1 MDEGR
6 HSHIETREDARDPDV
21 PEAAGRA
28 KSYVFAAAV
37 VVALALGAFGSQV
50 PDGIMVLGAVPFA
63 FVLFVLV
70 LLGVA
75 LFHGHTLQV
84 ALGGALVITIYTAV
98 FAPGFAWPT
107 EQAHPGL
114 WGHLLHE
121 GEHTLLNLGGLLL
134 GFSLLAKFFEHSGV
148 PDNLSRLLPR
158 RPLLGAFTLLAVVW
172 VISSFLDNIAAA
184 MIGGVMARSAFREKV
199 TVGYVAAL
207 VAASNAGGAWSVL
220 GDTTTTMMWLDGV
233 SPLAVLRAMVASA
246 VALAICGLFGAVQ
259 QTRVQAIDPPTGET
273 KPIDRVQVMI
283 VVLILAGAIV
293 ANFLFTGPWAG
304 FFAGGPWYG
313 VWAAIL
319 VGSLLRRPTWGE
331 LPGAAKGALFLLSLV
346 WCASL
351 MPVRALPPASWS
363 TAFGLGFVSAVFDN
377 IPLTKLAL
385 EQSGYDWGIVAFS
398 VGFGGSMIWFGSSAG
413 VAISKDFPEARHTW
427 RYLKEGW
434 PVVLAYVVAFFT
446 MLLAL
451 GWWPQPKRD
460 ESAPG
465 VPAAQA
471 RDAATERASL
481 HARGVA
487 ADANGPAQR
496 RWR

>member
-1 MDEGR
+1 MDEVR
-6 HSHIETREDARDPDV
+6 PSHIETRGDARDPDV

-28 KSYVFAAAV
+28 KAFVFAAAV
-37 VVALALGAFGSQV
+37 VAALVLGALGSQV
-50 PDGIMVLGAVPFA
+50 ADGIVVLGAVPFA

-84 ALGGALVITIYTAV
+84 ALGGALVITAYTAV
-98 FAPGFAWPT
+98 FAPGFAWPA

-158 RPLLGAFTLLAVVW
+158 RPILGAFTLLALVW

-184 MIGGVMARSAFREKV
+184 MIGGVMARSAFRERV

-233 SPLAVLRAMVASA
+233 SPLAVLRALVASA
-246 VALAICGLFGAVQ
+246 VALVICGVFGAVQ
-259 QTRVQAIDPPTGET
+259 QSRVQAIEPPTGET

-283 VVLILAGAIV
+283 VVLILAGAIG

-319 VGSLLRRPTWGE
+319 VGALLRRPAWDE
-331 LPGAAKGALFLLSLV
+331 LPGAVKGALFLLSLV

-351 MPVRALPPASWS
+351 MPVRALPPASWP
-363 TAFGLGFVSAVFDN
+363 TALGLGFVSAVFDN

-385 EQSGYDWGIVAFS
+385 EQSGYDWGLVAFS

-413 VAISKDFPEARHTW
+413 VAISKDFPEARHTL

-446 MLLAL
+446 MLLTL
-451 GWWPQPKRD
+451 QWSPQAKRD

-471 RDAATERASL
+471 RE
-481 HARGVA
+481 
-487 ADANGPAQR
+487 
-496 RWR
+496 

>member
-1 MDEGR
+1 MGEVR
-6 HSHIETREDARDPDV
+6 QPNIETREDARDPDV
-21 PEAAGRA
+21 PEPAGQA
-28 KSYVFAAAV
+28 KAYVFAVAV
-37 VVALALGAFGSQV
+37 VAVGVLGALGARAA
-50 PDGIMVLGAVPFA
+50 DGIVVLGAVPFA

-84 ALGGALVITIYTAV
+84 ALGGALVITLYTAAL
-98 FAPGFAWPT
+98 APGFEWPA
-107 EQAHPGL
+107 EQTHPGL

-134 GFSLLAKFFEHSGV
+134 GFALLAKYFEHSGV

-158 RPLLGAFTLLAVVW
+158 RPLLGAFTLLALVW

-184 MIGGVMARSAFREKV
+184 MIGGVMARSAFRDRV
-199 TVGYVAAL
+199 TVAYVAAL

-233 SPLAVLRAMVASA
+233 SPLAVLRAIVASA
-246 VALAICGLFGAVQ
+246 VALLICGLLGALQ
-259 QTRVQAIDPPTGET
+259 QTRVQAIAPKIGQTRA
-273 KPIDRVQVMI
+273 IDRVQLMI
-283 VVLILAGAIV
+283 VVLILAGAIG

-319 VGSLLRRPTWGE
+319 LGALLRRPAWGE

-351 MPVRALPPASWS
+351 MPVRALPPASWQ
-363 TAFGLGFVSAVFDN
+363 TAFGLGFVSSVFDN

-413 VAISKDFPEARHTW
+413 VAISKDFPEARHTL

-434 PVVLAYVVAFFT
+434 PVIVAYVVGFFV
-446 MLLAL
+446 MLLTL
-451 GWWPQPKRD
+451 QWSPQAKRD
-460 ESAPG
+460 EAAPG

-471 RDAATERASL
+471 R
-481 HARGVA
+481 
-487 ADANGPAQR
+487 Q
-496 RWR
+496 

>member
-1 MDEGR
+1 MDR
-6 HSHIETREDARDPDV
+6 HLHIETRDDARDPDV
-21 PEAAGRA
+21 PEPSGRT
-28 KSYVFAAAV
+28 KVYVFAAAV
-37 VVALALGAFGSQV
+37 VVAAVLGAFGV
-50 PDGIMVLGAVPFA
+50 GVDDGLIVLGSVPFA

-84 ALGGALVITIYTAV
+84 ALGGALVITLYTAV
-98 FAPGFAWPT
+98 FAPGFAWPA
-107 EQAHPGL
+107 EQAIPGL
-114 WGHLLHE
+114 WGHFLHE

-148 PDNLSRLLPR
+148 ADNLSRLLPR
-158 RPLLGAFTLLAVVW
+158 RPLFGAFALLALVW

-184 MIGGVMARSAFREKV
+184 MIGGVMARAAFRGKV

-233 SPLAVLRAMVASA
+233 SPFAVMRALVASV
-246 VALAICGLFGAVQ
+246 VALLVCGWLGAAH
-259 QTRVQAIDPPTGET
+259 QTRVQAIDLDALEPT
-273 KPIDRVQVMI
+273 KIDWVQVAV
-283 VVLILAGAIV
+283 VVLILAGALV

-319 VGSLLRRPTWGE
+319 LGALVRRPAWSE
-331 LPGAAKGALFLLSLV
+331 LPGAAKGGLFLLSLV

-351 MPVRALPPASWS
+351 MPVRALPSASWP

-385 EQSGYDWGIVAFS
+385 EQSGYDWGLVAFS

-413 VAISKDFPEARHTW
+413 VAISKDFPGARHTG

-434 PVVLAYVVAFFT
+434 PVVLAYIVGFFVMLVV
-446 MLLAL
+446 LP
-451 GWWPQPKRD
+451 WSPQAKRD
-460 ESAPG
+460 EGAPG
-465 VPAAQA
+465 VPAVQTDEETDDR
-471 RDAATERASL
+471 RD
-481 HARGVA
+481 
-487 ADANGPAQR
+487 
-496 RWR
+496 

>member
-1 MDEGR
+1 MDEVR
-6 HSHIETREDARDPDV
+6 QPNIETREDARDPDV
-21 PEAAGRA
+21 PELAGRA
-28 KSYVFAAAV
+28 KAYVFAAAV
-37 VVALALGAFGSQV
+37 VAAGVLGALGSRAA
-50 PDGIMVLGAVPFA
+50 DGIVVLGAVPFA

-84 ALGGALVITIYTAV
+84 ALGGALVITSYTAAL
-98 FAPGFAWPT
+98 APGFEWPA
-107 EQAHPGL
+107 EQTNPGL
-114 WGHLLHE
+114 WGHLSHE

-134 GFSLLAKFFEHSGV
+134 GFALLAKYFEHSGV

-158 RPLLGAFTLLAVVW
+158 RPLLGAFTLLALVW

-184 MIGGVMARSAFREKV
+184 MIGGVMARSAFRDRV

-233 SPLAVLRAMVASA
+233 SPLAVLRAIVASA
-246 VALAICGLFGAVQ
+246 VALLICGLLGALQ
-259 QTRVQAIDPPTGET
+259 QTRVQAIAPKSGET
-273 KPIDRVQVMI
+273 RAVDRVQLMI
-283 VVLILAGAIV
+283 VVVILAGAIV

-319 VGSLLRRPTWGE
+319 LGSLLRRPAWGE

-351 MPVRALPPASWS
+351 MPVRALPPASWQ
-363 TAFGLGFVSAVFDN
+363 TAFGLGFVSSVFDN

-385 EQSGYDWGIVAFS
+385 EQSGYDWGIVAFG

-413 VAISKDFPEARHTW
+413 VAISKDFPEARHTL

-434 PVVLAYVVAFFT
+434 PVIVAYVVGFFV

-451 GWWPQPKRD
+451 QWSPQAKRD
-460 ESAPG
+460 EAAPG

-471 RDAATERASL
+471 RR
-481 HARGVA
+481 
-487 ADANGPAQR
+487 
-496 RWR
+496 